1 MASERSD
8 NISSSSFD
16 KKIETITK
24 GDVKIVIKVKRH

>member
-8 NISSSSFD
+8 FITSSSYD

-24 GDVKIVIKVKRH
+24 GVKIVLKTRK